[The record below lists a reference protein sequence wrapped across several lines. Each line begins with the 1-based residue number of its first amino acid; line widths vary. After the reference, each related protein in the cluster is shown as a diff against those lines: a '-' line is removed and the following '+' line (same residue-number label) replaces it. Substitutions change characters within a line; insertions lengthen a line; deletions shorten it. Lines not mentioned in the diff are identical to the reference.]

1 MNDDLP
7 VIQRI
12 LAGDPESFRIL
23 VRRYEAPLCRLV
35 RNLTRDPNDW
45 EDLAQ
50 DVFLIAYT
58 RLATFDGRQ
67 ASFRTWLFTIARN
80 KCFNAL
86 KKRRP
91 VIAEALPEEPDSRTP
106 ELSLCEKEWFRQL
119 DAALDA
125 LPFEQKTAFVLAEIQ
140 ELSLEE
146 IVRIEGVPLGTVK
159 SRLRRAKEKLRSY
172 FRPTVEQP

>member
-1 MNDDLP
+1 MNDDLQ

-23 VRRYEAPLCRLV
+23 VRRYEAPLCRLM

-50 DVFLIAYT
+50 DVFLTAFT
-58 RLATFDGRQ
+58 RLGSFDARQ
-67 ASFRTWLFTIARN
+67 ASFSTWLFTIARN
-80 KCFNAL
+80 KCFNEL
-86 KKRRP
+86 KKHRP
-91 VIAEALPEEPDSRTP
+91 RIVGELPETADPRTP
-106 ELSLCEKEWFRQL
+106 DLSLSEKEWFRQL

-125 LPFEQKTAFVLAEIQ
+125 LPFEQKAAFVLAEIQ

-146 IVRIEGVPLGTVK
+146 IGRIEGVPMGTVK
-159 SRLRRAKEKLRSY
+159 SRLSRAKEKLRSY

>member
-1 MNDDLP
+1 MNDDLQT
-7 VIQRI
+7 IQRI

-50 DVFLIAYT
+50 DVFLTAY
-58 RLATFDGRQ
+58 RQLPTFDGRR
-67 ASFRTWLFTIARN
+67 ASFPTWLFRIARN

-91 VIAEALPEEPDSRTP
+91 QAVRALPEEPDPRTP
-106 ELSLCEKEWFRQL
+106 DLALSEKEWFRQL

-146 IVRIEGVPLGTVK
+146 IGRIEGVPLGTVK
-159 SRLRRAKEKLRSY
+159 SRLSRAKEKLRSY
-172 FRPTVEQP
+172 FRPAVEQP

>member
-1 MNDDLP
+1 MNDDLQ
-7 VIQRI
+7 VIERI
-12 LAGDPESFRIL
+12 LAGDLESFRIL

-50 DVFLIAYT
+50 DVFLTAYKH
-58 RLATFDGRQ
+58 LASFDGRQ
-67 ASFRTWLFTIARN
+67 ASFPTWLFTIARN
-80 KCFNAL
+80 KCFNTL

-91 VIAEALPEEPDSRTP
+91 QITEALPEEPDPRTP
-106 ELSLCEKEWFRQL
+106 DLSLCEKEWYRQL

-140 ELSLEE
+140 ELPLDE
-146 IVRIEGVPLGTVK
+146 IGRIEGVPLGTVK
-159 SRLRRAKEKLRSY
+159 SRLSRAKEKLRS
-172 FRPTVEQP
+172 FLRHSVEQP